1 MAHSSDWFT
10 PKKDEYQ
17 VNSKVIYT
25 ELYPEILEQIDQD
38 LPVGQIITWIRQKAR
53 EAFIANIGKEPTT
66 GSLNNACGRWNE
78 FIATSFLCELGI
90 DLYQQERKCVVIFSI
105 ENSTVVTGNTDE
117 ISARFLR
124 LFEPS
129 EFSSGNSL
137 ALIQNIRQ
145 RIFFP
150 SPDYLIALIEEDGEL
165 IHGVQSL
172 MGNQARNPSSLGL
185 YQLLRGKLKAQELK
199 AVVSLKT
206 SNRPDRRYQPSFEA
220 AMIKAISHAAKQN
233 WRYYMVASELST
245 ADRVLFETAI
255 APHSVATGGSD
266 KLVDGVYFYQRKADL
281 QGLLVAALT

>member
-1 MAHSSDWFT
+1 MTYSSGWFT
-10 PKKDEYQ
+10 PNTDGYK

-25 ELYPEILEQIDQD
+25 ELYPDIVDQIDRN
-38 LPVGQIITWIRQKAR
+38 LPVGQIITWIRQKTR
-53 EAFIANIGKEPTT
+53 ESFVSNVGKEPTT

-78 FIATSFLCELGI
+78 FIATSFLCELAI
-90 DLYQQERKCVVIFSI
+90 ELYQQERKCVVIFSV
-105 ENSTVVTGNTDE
+105 ENSTIVTGNTDE

-124 LFEPS
+124 LFDPS
-129 EFSSGNSL
+129 EFSPGNPL

-150 SPDYLIALIEEDGEL
+150 SPDYLIALIEEDDEL
-165 IHGVQSL
+165 INGIQSL

-185 YQLLRGKLKAQELK
+185 YQLLRGRLKSQELK

-220 AMIKAISHAAKQN
+220 AMIKAISYAAKQH
-233 WRYYMVASELST
+233 WRYYMVASELSA

-255 APHSVATGGSD
+255 SPHSVAAGGSD